1 MNSCRIS
8 ARFAGLGLVALVAA
22 LANGCGSPYYVEG
35 QDELGDLPDSLRVM
49 IEEREQEADVRGVQ
63 TDEGVFVRELAAE
76 DAEAEAV
83 PPLPLEYS
91 SEGPYLLRRG
101 DKVLVSVMF
110 YPELETTTI
119 VRPDG
124 MITAPGVGDV
134 PALGRRPEEVAA
146 DIEAHYSKLLRDPTT
161 TLNVVS
167 FGERRAYV
175 LGQVLKPGPI
185 DLQQRLT
192 LTQALAATGS
202 PTRDAKLGS
211 IILLRR
217 KTENTAQAYRLDLSG
232 VLEGKSLAAD
242 IVLQPEDLV
251 YVPATFV
258 SNLEYFVRQTFEGL
272 IPIPDMVIRSYDAIH
287 VDERAAIRRDV
298 ESVTST
304 TP

>member
-1 MNSCRIS
+1 MISDRIA
-8 ARFAGLGLVALVAA
+8 ARVAGLFLIACVVA
-22 LANGCGSPYYVEG
+22 LANGCGTPYYVEG

-49 IEEREQEADVRGVQ
+49 IEERERETVRDVQ
-63 TDEGVFVRELAAE
+63 TDEGVFVREL
-76 DAEAEAV
+76 EAEGEAEGEQV

-101 DKVLVSVMF
+101 DKVLVTVMF

-134 PALGRRPEEVAA
+134 AALGRRPEEVAA
-146 DIEAHYSKLLRDPTT
+146 DIEAHYSKMLRDPTT
-161 TLNVVS
+161 TLNVVA

-211 IILLRR
+211 VILLRR

-242 IVLQPEDLV
+242 VVLQPEDLV
-251 YVPATFV
+251 YVPSTFV
-258 SNLEYFVRQTFEGL
+258 SNLEYFVRQTFDGL
-272 IPIPDMVIRSYDAIH
+272 IPIPDMIIRSYDAIH

-298 ESVTST
+298 ESATST
-304 TP
+304 SN

>member
-1 MNSCRIS
+1 MIPDKIA
-8 ARFAGLGLVALVAA
+8 ARAAGLLLVAWVGA

-49 IEEREQEADVRGVQ
+49 IEERERIADRTGAVR
-63 TDEGVFVRELAAE
+63 TDEGVFVRELASE
-76 DAEAEAV
+76 EAESV

-101 DKVLVSVMF
+101 DKVLVTVMF

-146 DIEAHYSKLLRDPTT
+146 DIEAHYSKMLRDPTT

-175 LGQVLKPGPI
+175 LGQVLKPGTI

-211 IILLRR
+211 VILLRR
-217 KTENTAQAYRLDLSG
+217 KSENTAQAYRLDLTG
-232 VLEGKSLAAD
+232 VLGGKSLAAD
-242 IVLQPEDLV
+242 VVLQPDDLV
-251 YVPATFV
+251 YVPATFI

-272 IPIPDMVIRSYDAIH
+272 IPIPDMFIRTYDAIH
-287 VDERAAIRRDV
+287 VDERSAIRRDV
-298 ESVTST
+298 ESVSSTSN
-304 TP
+304 